1 MKWKEFLGMGESEK
15 RESER
20 ARVRKKKQNRQI
32 VLVNEAHVE
41 LSRMYSCHIY
51 VAHMSHERS
60 IRA

>member
-1 MKWKEFLGMGESEK
+1 MERVLEWEKAKSVRARERESESEK
-15 RESER
+15 
-20 ARVRKKKQNRQI
+20 KKNRQI
-32 VLVNEAHVE
+32 VLVNEAHAE